1 MEVMQEVQVSKIDS
15 VEILNKTTMLE
26 HILELKRR
34 LILIVSCFVMAF
46 GFCYFFST
54 EIYKF
59 LLSPLVDIY
68 SEIGIE
74 RKLIYTNLAEAFF
87 THIKLAGFCAFLLCF
102 PLLMTQVYFF
112 VAPGLYKREK
122 KALLPYIILS
132 PFLFAI
138 GAALVYYFIMP
149 IAWKFFLSFES
160 QNIENLG
167 VPLVLEA
174 KVSEYLSLTISLIL
188 AFGIAFQLPLILVL
202 LCQLGFLG
210 SNVLKK
216 YRRHAIVFIFLL
228 SAVLT
233 PPDVISQI
241 GLAIPL
247 ILLYEIS
254 LLICKRIEN
263 NIK

>member
-1 MEVMQEVQVSKIDS
+1 MQEVQINLAESLPRTS
-15 VEILNKTTMLE
+15 LLE
-26 HILELKRR
+26 HVIELKKR
-34 LILIVSCFVMAF
+34 LIIIVSCFIVSFLA
-46 GFCYFFST
+46 CYFVST

-87 THIKLAGFCAFLLCF
+87 THIKLAGFCAFLICF
-102 PLLMTQVYFF
+102 PLLMTQIYFF

-122 KALLPYIILS
+122 RTLLPYMVLS
-132 PFLFAI
+132 PLLFTL

-149 IAWKFFLSFES
+149 LAWKFFLSFES
-160 QNIENLG
+160 QNLENLG

-202 LCQLGFLG
+202 MCQLGFLG
-210 SNVLKK
+210 SEILKK
-216 YRRHAIVFIFLL
+216 YRRHSIVFIFLL
-228 SAVLT
+228 SAILT
-233 PPDVISQI
+233 PPDVLSQI
-241 GLAIPL
+241 ALALPL

-254 LLICKRIEN
+254 LLICKRIEIN
-263 NIK
+263 EIY